1 MKMLDTRHKKIL
13 RAIIQ
18 SHIDLNAPVG
28 SLLITKRYPIGLSSA
43 SVRNTM
49 SSLEKLGYI
58 AQPHTSAGRIPT
70 EKGYRFYVE
79 YLMEEETLS
88 VNASLSKELSD
99 RLKTRKTDNSILL
112 KEAARTLS
120 TFSCY
125 PVIAI
130 PPRVNNLA
138 LRRIKFIKYEKNR
151 VLAILISDERIIK
164 NKIIELD
171 KAYTQRELDS
181 ASDYLNN
188 KFAGLTINRVKEQ
201 ISYQLHR
208 EEKKYNRLLADILLL
223 FREILMIEAENSE
236 INELSGTSFLPDFA
250 SMKQIKAILKAIE
263 DKQFL
268 LKLLNQIS
276 DHEGTQV
283 FVGTDNI
290 LPAMKEL
297 SLVVS
302 TYSNRKNVNG
312 AIGIIGP
319 TRMNYKK
326 LIPVVDHTAKALTR
340 ILSGS

>member
-1 MKMLDTRHKKIL
+1 MKTLDTRHKKIL

-28 SLLITKRYPIGLSSA
+28 SLLIIKKYPIGLSSA

-49 SSLEKLGYI
+49 ASLEKLGYI

-79 YLMEEETLS
+79 YLMEEETFS
-88 VNASLSKELSD
+88 INDSLSKELTD
-99 RLKTRKTDNSILL
+99 RLKTNNNDNSFLV

-120 TFSCY
+120 RFSSY
-125 PVIAI
+125 PAIAI

-138 LRRIKFIKYEKNR
+138 LKRIKFIKYEKNR
-151 VLAILISDERIIK
+151 ILAVLISDDGIIK

-171 KAYTQRELDS
+171 KDYTQNELDS
-181 ASDYLNN
+181 ASEYLNN
-188 KFAGLTINRVKEQ
+188 RFTGMTISSVKEQ
-201 ISYQLHR
+201 LSYQLHR

-223 FREILMIEAENSE
+223 FREILMMEADNSNL
-236 INELSGTSFLPDFA
+236 NELSGTSFLPDFA
-250 SMKQIKAILKAIE
+250 NMKQIKAILRAIE

-276 DHEGTQV
+276 DWEGTKV

-302 TYSNRKNVNG
+302 TYSNRKNANG

-326 LIPVVDHTAKALTR
+326 LIPIVDHTAKALTR